1 MRVLVTGAAGFLGD
15 AVVRAAVHSGHEV
28 VAMVRPAGALP
39 RLVDDRVRVVR
50 GDLRQPIGWPGE
62 LEGVAAVIHLA
73 ATAQGDL
80 SGQFAG
86 TVVGT
91 ENLLAALDVHALTR
105 FVHISSFSVYD
116 FAGLADG
123 AKLDETTPLEPD
135 AARRDAYTATKLIQE
150 QLVRQACAA
159 AGVGL
164 VTLRPGAIYGPGKDW
179 GFGVGLRLGPLG
191 LVFAPRSTMRLTYV
205 DNCAAAVVAA
215 LVAPVGAPGP
225 AEIVANIVDDDLPSH
240 STYFR
245 MCRTAG
251 ADTGAFV
258 PVPWFVVKAFG
269 GVLRLANARLWRG
282 RAKFPEFADLRRQ
295 QARWKP
301 LAYPNAHARLT
312 LGWSPTVHLVD
323 GVAAVVAHEPD

>member
-1 MRVLVTGAAGFLGD
+1 MRVLVTGASGFLGD
-15 AVVRAAVHSGHEV
+15 AVVRAAVGAGHEV
-28 VAMVRPAGALP
+28 VAMVRPSGALP
-39 RLVDDRVRVVR
+39 RLTDDRVRIVR
-50 GDLRQPIGWPGE
+50 GDLRQPIGWPAE
-62 LEGVAAVIHLA
+62 LHGVEAVVHLA

-91 ENLLAALDVHALTR
+91 ENLLAALDLHALDR

-116 FAGLADG
+116 FAALADG
-123 AKLDETTPLEPD
+123 APLDEATPLEPD
-135 AARRDAYTATKLIQE
+135 AAHRDAYTTTKLIQE
-150 QLVRQACAA
+150 QLVRQVCAA
-159 AGVGL
+159 AAVGL

-179 GFGVGLRLGPLG
+179 GFGVGLRLGPLS
-191 LVFAPRSTMRLTYV
+191 LVFAPRSIMRLTYV

-215 LVAPVGAPGP
+215 LAAPVGAPGP
-225 AEIVANIVDDDLPSH
+225 AEIVANVVDDDPPSH
-240 STYFR
+240 GAYFR
-245 MCRTAG
+245 MCRAAG
-251 ADTGAFV
+251 AHTGVPV

-269 GVLRLANARLWRG
+269 GVLRLANAHLWKG

-301 LAYPNAHARLT
+301 LTYPNTHARRT
-312 LGWSPTVHLVD
+312 LGWSPTVQLAD